1 MTSEQFST
9 KQQPSIDKATRNLVT
24 NCADSAVR
32 KIPLKSPNMPLDQ
45 ALLKG
50 LSPRKGRET
59 IQLTEY
65 SLFLFNLSHFPR
77 RVCPLNSFTLYQIYL
92 SLSFISKR
100 NDFGLVFTNLSN
112 SPKISI
118 STSKD
123 ISKGTSLGTVY
134 IRKDFAKSY
143 NFTF

>member
-1 MTSEQFST
+1 M
-9 KQQPSIDKATRNLVT
+9 IKACFFIYYHLLLHR
-24 NCADSAVR
+24 AAVSFG
-32 KIPLKSPNMPLDQ
+32 LKSPNMPLDQ

-59 IQLTEY
+59 IKLVEY
-65 SLFLFNLSHFPR
+65 SPSLFDLSHFPR

-118 STSKD
+118 STSKEAL
-123 ISKGTSLGTVY
+123 ILILSSKNVIAYRLMAGGKEVCNDADHTLLM
-134 IRKDFAKSY
+134 
-143 NFTF
+143 